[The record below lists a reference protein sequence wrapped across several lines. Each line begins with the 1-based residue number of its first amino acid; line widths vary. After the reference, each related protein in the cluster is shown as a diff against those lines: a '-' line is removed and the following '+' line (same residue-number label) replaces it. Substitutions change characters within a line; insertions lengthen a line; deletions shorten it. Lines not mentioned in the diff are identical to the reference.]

1 MSPSP
6 HFQSYLMVIPLI
18 PEVRYPG
25 IELTEEHRRPGCYGS
40 LGVDQGFHNWLLY
53 SGQLAKY
60 LDVKIFQQ
68 GEGPV
73 NTLGGFFGANN
84 KKLMGLSLTE
94 MKILQGAAPH
104 KKVYNWNGD
113 VSPIVHQYDRF
124 L

>member
-1 MSPSP
+1 MII
-6 HFQSYLMVIPLI
+6 QLI

-25 IELTEEHRRPGCYGS
+25 IELSDSMRGPGCYNA

-60 LDVKIFQQ
+60 LDVRIFQQ

-73 NTLGGFFGANN
+73 NTLGGLFGKYN
-84 KKLMGLSLTE
+84 KEMLGLSLTE
-94 MKILQGAAPH
+94 MKILRGATPN
-104 KKVYNWNGD
+104 KIIYNWNGD

-124 L
+124 M